1 MPAAVV
7 AVAGMVAGSY
17 VAAAA
22 VTAGW
27 VVAGGIGA
35 AVISGATSMVVSSV
49 LGGVIGSNDPQQQPQ
64 QQQQLASTPVA
75 QAARGV
81 LLNTASTVD
90 PIPVV
95 YGTRRIGGTRILTE
109 ASGGSN
115 TYLHVVI
122 AHAEGEID
130 AFSSVYFDNVLSTD
144 ARFSGLFTLEHH
156 IGTDSQSASPA
167 LIDAVPTIWTTAHKL
182 SGVAYTYARL
192 TFNQD
197 AWHGLPTITVDMRG
211 RKVYDPRSGLTE
223 WSDNPAICLRD
234 YLTNTRYG
242 RGIDA
247 ADIDDTTII
256 AAANYCD
263 ASITTPAGT
272 QKRYTCNGLIDT
284 SRASTENVRAI
295 LTCMRGM
302 LVFSGGKYKLVL
314 DKADTA
320 AFNFNEDNITGAWN
334 IKLADKRSRYNR
346 VRGSWINPDNEW
358 QPDLALAEST
368 AYRTLDNGLMLES
381 KIELPFT
388 TNAYE
393 AQMLGQ
399 RHLKQSRFGTI
410 CSFKATIAGL
420 GCEVGDVVS
429 ITHSTP
435 GWTAK
440 AFRVVR
446 IGMLSSDEVEVTVVE
461 YDDSV
466 YVADPLSTPR
476 VSVSTGLP
484 DPFSIPTP
492 GVPAVVE
499 ELYETTGSAGL
510 KARATVTWA
519 AAVDAFVVG
528 YIPEYKLSADAAWSV
543 FPQTSGTWLVVDDIQ
558 PGIYDFRVRAINT
571 LGVRSAYVTVTK
583 EILGLTA
590 PPATVTN
597 FSVTKVGGVA
607 LAAWDLSPDLDVRL
621 GGRIQIRYSTIT
633 SGATW
638 LDGIVLEEFNGDAVS
653 GLLPLIT
660 GTYMAKAKDSTGN
673 YSTAIASASV
683 TEGTVT
689 GWTTVGNTTQDPTFS
704 GTKTNT
710 LTTSSILELLS
721 ATMIDSVLSNIDD
734 WLLIDDL
741 GNDNISPT
749 GSYDFDTYLDLS
761 TVATR
766 RLEADITAQAYDTGA
781 VVDLRTE
788 LIDAWNDIDGSAVN
802 DTDAT
807 LYYAATDDNPAGSPT
822 WGAWTPFFV
831 ADVTCRALKFR
842 LDLVSGTPTHNIQI
856 STLRVDAKVPA

>member
-1 MPAAVV
+1 MPAAIV
-7 AVAGMVAGSY
+7 AVAGL
-17 VAAAA
+17 AASSVVSAA
-22 VTAGW
+22 VG
-27 VVAGGIGA
+27 GGIIGA
-35 AVISGATSMVVSSV
+35 IIGGISSVVVTNV
-49 LGGVIGSNDPQQQPQ
+49 LGGVLGTNDPQQQAQ
-64 QQQQLASTPVA
+64 QQQNLSSTPVA

-90 PIPVV
+90 PLPVV

-109 ASGGSN
+109 TSGSSN

-130 AFSSVYFDNVLSTD
+130 AFSAVYFDNVLSTD
-144 ARFSGLFTLEHH
+144 PRFSGLFTLEHFV
-156 IGTDSQSASPA
+156 GTDAQSASSA
-167 LIDAVPTIWTTAHKL
+167 LIAAVPTIWTTAHKL
-182 SGVAYTYARL
+182 SGVAYTYAKL
-192 TFNQD
+192 TYNQD

-211 RKVYDPRSGLTE
+211 RKVYDPRSGLTA

-242 RGIDA
+242 RGIA
-247 ADIDDTTII
+247 STDIDDTTII

-302 LVFSGGKYKLVL
+302 LVFSGGQYKLVL

-320 AFNFNEDNITGAWN
+320 AFTFDEDNIVGAWN

-358 QPDLALAEST
+358 QPDLALSESS

-466 YVADPLSTPR
+466 YVVDPLTAPR
-476 VSVSTGLP
+476 VSVSTNLP
-484 DPFSIPTP
+484 DPYTVPAP
-492 GVPAVVE
+492 GVPSVVE
-499 ELYETTGSAGL
+499 ALYETTGSAGL

-519 AAVDAFVVG
+519 ASVNDFVIG
-528 YIPEYKLSADAAWSV
+528 YLPEYKLAVDSDWTV
-543 FPQTSGTWLVVDDIQ
+543 LPQQIGLGLIVDDVA
-558 PGIYDFRVRAINT
+558 PAIYDFRVRAINA
-571 LGVRSAYVTVTK
+571 LGIRSSYATTSK
-583 EILGLTA
+583 AILGLTA
-590 PPATVTN
+590 PPAAVSG
-597 FSVTKVGGVA
+597 FSVSKIGGVA
-607 LAAWDLSPDLDVRL
+607 VGAWTLASELDVCI
-621 GGRIQIRYSTIT
+621 GGRIVIRHAPAIVSALWT
-633 SGATW
+633 
-638 LDGIVLEEFNGDAVS
+638 DGIILEEFNGDAVS

-660 GTYMAKAKDSTGN
+660 GTYMAKAKDSSGN
-673 YSTAIASASV
+673 YSASIASFVV

-689 GWTTVGNTTQDPTFS
+689 GWTTVTTTTQHPTFT
-704 GTKTNT
+704 GTKTST
-710 LTTSSILELLS
+710 AVVASALQLDS
-721 ATMIDSVLSNIDD
+721 ATLIDGMLTSIDSWAFIDSLD
-734 WLLIDDL
+734 GVSL
-741 GNDNISPT
+741 T
-749 GSYDFDTYLDLS
+749 GSYAFDTYVDLS
-761 TVATR
+761 TIATR
-766 RLEADITAQAYDTGA
+766 RFEADIAVAAFNTG
-781 VVDLRTE
+781 DLWDSRTSSM
-788 LIDAWNDIDGSAVN
+788 DDWDDIDGSAIN
-802 DTDAT
+802 DVDAT
-807 LYYAATDDNPAGSPT
+807 LYLATTNDNPAGSPT
-822 WGAWTPFFV
+822 WGAWTPFMV
-831 ADVTCRALKFR
+831 ADATCRAAKFR
-842 LDLVSGTPTHNIQI
+842 LDLSSSNPTHNIAV
-856 STLRVDAKVPA
+856 STLAVDIKIPA

>member
-1 MPAAVV
+1 MPAAIV
-7 AVAGMVAGSY
+7 AVAGL
-17 VAAAA
+17 AASSVVSAA
-22 VTAGW
+22 VG
-27 VVAGGIGA
+27 GGIIGA
-35 AVISGATSMVVSSV
+35 IIGGISSVVVTNV
-49 LGGVIGSNDPQQQPQ
+49 LGGIIGSNDPQQQPQ

-81 LLNTASTVD
+81 LLNTASTID

-109 ASGGSN
+109 TSGGSN

-130 AFSSVYFDNVLSTD
+130 AFSAVYFDNVLSTD

-156 IGTDSQSASPA
+156 VGTDSQAASSA
-167 LIDAVPTIWTTAHKL
+167 LIAAVPTIWTTAHTL
-182 SGVAYTYARL
+182 SGVAYTYAKL
-192 TFNQD
+192 TYNQD

-242 RGIDA
+242 RGIDST
-247 ADIDDTTII
+247 DIDDTTII

-320 AFNFNEDNITGAWN
+320 AFTFDEDNIVGAWN
-334 IKLADKRSRYNR
+334 IKLADKRSRFNR

-368 AYRTLDNGLMLES
+368 TYRTLDNGLMLES

-388 TNAYE
+388 TDAYE

-466 YVADPLSTPR
+466 YVADPLTTPR
-476 VSVSTGLP
+476 VSAATNLP
-484 DPFSIPTP
+484 DPFLLVAP
-492 GVPAVVE
+492 GVPSVTE
-499 ELYETTGSAGL
+499 ELYETTGSAGV
-510 KARATVTWA
+510 KTRATVSWS
-519 AAVDAFVVG
+519 AVDDTFVVG
-528 YIPEYKLSADAAWSV
+528 YIPEYRLSTDTAWSV
-543 FPQTSGTWLVVDDIQ
+543 FPQTSGTWLIVDDIQ
-558 PGIYDFRVRAINT
+558 PGIYDFRVRAINA
-571 LGVRSAYVTVTK
+571 LGVRSAYVSVTK
-583 EILGLTA
+583 EILGLTVA
-590 PPATVTN
+590 PTAVTG
-597 FSVTKVGGVA
+597 FSVTKIGGVA
-607 LAAWDLSPDLDVRL
+607 MASWDLSPDLDVRI
-621 GGRIQIRYSTIT
+621 GGRVQIRYSTIT

-638 LDGIVLEEFNGDAVS
+638 LDGIVLDEFNGDAVS

-673 YSTAIASASV
+673 YSTSIASFLV

-710 LTTSSILELLS
+710 LTTSSILELGGT
-721 ATMIDSVLSNIDD
+721 TMIDSVLTSIDS
-734 WLLIDDL
+734 WALIDDI
-741 GNDNISPT
+741 GGGDVSPS

-761 TVATR
+761 SVATR
-766 RLEADITAQAYDTGA
+766 RIEADITALAFDTGGM
-781 VVDLRTE
+781 VDSRTD
-788 LIDAWNDIDGSAVN
+788 LIDDWNDIDGSAVN

-807 LYYAATDDNPAGSPT
+807 LYYAATDDDPAATPA

>member
-1 MPAAVV
+1 MPAAIV
-7 AVAGMVAGSY
+7 AVAGL
-17 VAAAA
+17 AASSVVSAA
-22 VTAGW
+22 VG
-27 VVAGGIGA
+27 GGIVGA
-35 AVISGATSMVVSSV
+35 IVGGISSVVVSNV
-49 LGGVIGSNDPQQQPQ
+49 LGGIIGSNDPQQQAQ
-64 QQQQLASTPVA
+64 QQQQLSSTPVA
-75 QAARGV
+75 QASRGV
-81 LLNTASTVD
+81 LLNTASTID
-90 PIPVV
+90 PLPVV
-95 YGTRRIGGTRILTE
+95 YGKRRIGGTRVLTE
-109 ASGGSN
+109 TSGSSN
-115 TYLHVVI
+115 TYLHVII
-122 AHAEGEID
+122 AHAEGEVAGVD
-130 AFSSVYFDNVLSTD
+130 ALYFDGVISTD
-144 ARFSGLFTLEHH
+144 PRFSGKFTAVHV
-156 IGTDSQSASPA
+156 IGTDAQAACAA
-167 LIDAVPTIWTTAHKL
+167 LMADLPSVWTSAHKL
-182 SGVAYTYARL
+182 SGVAYTYVKL
-192 TFNQD
+192 TYNQD
-197 AWHGLPTITVDMRG
+197 AWHGLPVITVDLRG
-211 RKVYDPRSGLTE
+211 RKVYDPRDGSTAY
-223 WSDNPAICLRD
+223 SANPALCLRD

-242 RGIDA
+242 RGIA
-247 ADIDDTTII
+247 ATDIDDATII

-272 QKRYTCNGLIDT
+272 QKRYTCNGLVDT

-334 IKLADKRSRYNR
+334 IKLADKRGRYNR
-346 VRGSWINPDNEW
+346 VRGSWISPENEW
-358 QPDLALAEST
+358 QPDIALVEST
-368 AYRTLDNGLMLES
+368 AFRVLDNALLLES

-393 AQMLGQ
+393 AQLLGQ
-399 RHLKQSRFGTI
+399 RHLKQSRFGTVA
-410 CSFKATIAGL
+410 SFRATIAGL
-420 GCEVGDVVS
+420 GCEVGDSVS

-435 GWTAK
+435 GWSAK

-446 IGMLSSDEVEVTVVE
+446 IGLLSSDEVEVTAVE

-466 YVADPLSTPR
+466 YVADPLTAPR
-476 VSVSTGLP
+476 VSASTSLP

-492 GVPAVVE
+492 GVPSVVE
-499 ELYETTGSAGL
+499 QLYETTGSAGL

-519 AAVDAFVVG
+519 AAVDALVVG
-528 YIPEYKLSADAAWSV
+528 YIPEFKLSSAAEWSV
-543 FPQTSGTWLVVDDIQ
+543 MPQTSGTWLIVDDIQ

-607 LAAWDLSPDLDVRL
+607 MASWDLSPDLDVRI

-638 LDGIVLEEFNGDAVS
+638 LDGIVLDEFNGDAVS

-673 YSTAIASASV
+673 YSTVIASAAV

-689 GWTTVGNTTQDPTFS
+689 GWTTVGNTTQGPAFT
-704 GTKTNT
+704 GAKTNT
-710 LTTSSILELLS
+710 LATSSILELMS
-721 ATMIDSVLSNIDD
+721 ATMIDGVLTNIDS
-734 WLLIDDL
+734 WALIDDL
-741 GNDNISPT
+741 GNDNIYSS

-766 RLEADITAQAYDTGA
+766 RIEADIAAQAFDTGA
-781 VVDLRTE
+781 VVDLRID
-788 LIDAWNDIDGSAVN
+788 LIDDWNDIDGSAVN

-807 LYYAATDDNPAGSPT
+807 LYYAATNDNPAASPT